1 MSLQWSHRSHLCRGS
16 YGSCS
21 RFCALAKFL
30 QVELAWSLHIVV
42 CTWFVV
48 LPDVLGQTIDRQES
62 TCLLAWRLVSSVVHH
77 RILVVDVVVVVD
89 HVVLNHVLVLV
100 ALNQDCV
107 EVIELVGLPT
117 RAGHSDPAPPKTLPL

>member
-1 MSLQWSHRSHLCRGS
+1 MVVALGS
-16 YGSCS
+16 
-21 RFCALAKFL
+21 AHWQNFL

-77 RILVVDVVVVVD
+77 RILVVDVVVWWWIM
-89 HVVLNHVLVLV
+89 LY
-100 ALNQDCV
+100 
-107 EVIELVGLPT
+107 
-117 RAGHSDPAPPKTLPL
+117 